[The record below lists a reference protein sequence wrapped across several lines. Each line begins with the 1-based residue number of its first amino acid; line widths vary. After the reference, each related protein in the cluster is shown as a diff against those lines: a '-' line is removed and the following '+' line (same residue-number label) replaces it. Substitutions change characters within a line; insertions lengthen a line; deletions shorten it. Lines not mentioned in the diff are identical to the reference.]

1 MTRRRP
7 PPISPEARAE
17 RAPPPPAERVDIRTD
32 RARQLELSEED
43 RELLRLAGKAAGL
56 EVKFWQEIHPLLP
69 EEAFARSAGTSS
81 TCWPRWSPLS
91 DDGDALRLAVKC
103 GIDISFNDAAQCV
116 YAGESMEPFN
126 RNPDICA
133 AARRAIVR
141 AAAEI
146 GKAKGE

>member
-1 MTRRRP
+1 MIRRRP

-91 DDGDALRLAVKC
+91 DDGDAFRLAVKL
-103 GIDISFNDAAQCV
+103 GLYDFDGLLFQYSNDQLIDTDTDLYAAL
-116 YAGESMEPFN
+116 
-126 RNPDICA
+126 
-133 AARRAIVR
+133 RRAIVR

-146 GKAKGE
+146 GRSMP